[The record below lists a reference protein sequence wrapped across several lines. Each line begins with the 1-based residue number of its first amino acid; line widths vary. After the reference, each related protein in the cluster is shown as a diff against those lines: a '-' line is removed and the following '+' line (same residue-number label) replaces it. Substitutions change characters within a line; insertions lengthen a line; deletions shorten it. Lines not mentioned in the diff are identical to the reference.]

1 MNGKKKPQNL
11 VNTCKTELKSWLKTE
26 LRTVYL
32 TSDRTEY
39 LSFNK
44 AIIHEGA
51 LECKR
56 IKDRRWTEMK
66 TKIAELVCTILKEK
80 KWGIFFKNEPMQALP
95 VQGETASLYKINQVK
110 DDDLVS
116 AIEQAL
122 DERANE
128 WEMNQG
134 QNQTLT
140 GLSNGMKKISTDT
153 EE

>member
-66 TKIAELVCTILKEK
+66 TKIADLVCTILNEK
-80 KWGIFFKNEPMQALP
+80 KWCIFFKNEPMQALP

-122 DERANE
+122 DERATE
-128 WEMNQG
+128 WEIKQS
-134 QNQTLT
+134 QNQTLNKSLDGT
-140 GLSNGMKKISTDT
+140 KTISEDT
-153 EE
+153 KE